1 MKNNIDYSLYLVTDR
16 DVLLDTDIY
25 TAVEEAIKGG
35 VTVVQIREKSLSTLE
50 FYNIAVKIKSITDKY
65 KIPLIINDRIDIAQA
80 IDAAGVHLG
89 QSDMPMSIARCIL
102 GDNKIIGVST
112 STLEEAQKAEAEG
125 ADYVGVGAMFP
136 TTTKDDAKAV
146 SVQVL
151 KEIKEGIAIPVV
163 AIGGI
168 NEKNVAL
175 LKIANI
181 DGIAVVSDILG
192 KKSIKEAAQKLGVL
206 IKY

>member
-1 MKNNIDYSLYLVTDR
+1 MKSNIDYNLYLVTDR

-35 VTVVQIREKSLSTLE
+35 VTVVQIREKSLGTLE
-50 FYNIAVKIKSITDKY
+50 FYNIAVRIKTITDKY

-89 QSDMPMSIARCIL
+89 QSDMPMGIARDIL

-112 STLEEAQKAEAEG
+112 STLEEAKRAQAQG

-146 SVQVL
+146 SVQGL
-151 KEIKEGIAIPVV
+151 KKIKEGISIPVV

-168 NEKNVAL
+168 NEKNVDL
-175 LKIANI
+175 LKITNV

-192 KKSIKEAAQKLGVL
+192 KKHIREAAQKLGVL

>member
-1 MKNNIDYSLYLVTDR
+1 MKNNVDYNLYLVTDR

-35 VTVVQIREKSLSTLE
+35 VTVVQIREKHLGTLE
-50 FYNIAVKIKSITDKY
+50 FYNLAVKIKNITDKY
-65 KIPLIINDRIDIAQA
+65 KIPLIVNDRIDIAQA

-89 QSDMPMSIARCIL
+89 QSDMPADIARRII
-102 GDNKIIGVST
+102 GENKIIGVST
-112 STLEEAQKAEAEG
+112 ATLKEAQKAEREG

-136 TTTKDDAKAV
+136 TTTKDDARAV
-146 SVQVL
+146 SVQGL
-151 KEIKEGIAIPVV
+151 KEIKENISIPVV

-175 LKIANI
+175 LKPANI
-181 DGIAVVSDILG
+181 DGIAVVSDILS
-192 KKSIKEAAQKLGVL
+192 KESIKVAAERLRSLV
-206 IKY
+206 

>member
-1 MKNNIDYSLYLVTDR
+1 MKNNVDYSLYLVTDR
-16 DVLLDTDIY
+16 DVLVDTDIY

-35 VTVVQIREKSLSTLE
+35 VTVVQIREKSVGTLE
-50 FYNIAVKIKSITDKY
+50 FYNIAVKIKTITDKY

-89 QSDMPMSIARCIL
+89 QSDMPMGIARRIL

-112 STLEEAQKAEAEG
+112 SRVMQAQRAMTQG

-136 TTTKDDAKAV
+136 TTTKGDADAV
-146 SVQVL
+146 SVKVL
-151 KEIKEGIAIPVV
+151 KDIKEGISIPVV

-168 NEKNVAL
+168 NEKNVDL

-192 KKSIKEAAQKLGVL
+192 KKSIKEAAQKLGAL
-206 IKY
+206 IK